1 MTINNKHMEFDEF
14 AKKFIDTLSA
24 GLRQMTEK
32 AAANNE
38 SLVIGNIDGTSR
50 LVPAKELLKTLP
62 KK

>member
-1 MTINNKHMEFDEF
+1 MKINGEEITGEEF
-14 AKKFIDTLSA
+14 AKRFIACLNA

-38 SLVIGNIDGTSR
+38 SLVIGHLDGTSS